1 MTCSLILSNTNS
13 IENAKLIANTL
24 VKDKLAACVNII
36 PQIKSIYFW
45 NNEITEDD
53 EYLMVIKT
61 KKDIKEYSK
70 EEYLKYS
77 NPNFLQDTKGYK
89 ILEQE
94 FNSRMFYGEDL
105 FKKMIDV
112 LMPYTVEVRLGEK
125 SADEMLEMLLE
136 QIRQM
141 NAIGLGNVDVE
152 NVQKGFKK
160 LNSELVKW
168 K

>member
-61 KKDIKEYSK
+61 KKE
-70 EEYLKYS
+70 
-77 NPNFLQDTKGYK
+77 
-89 ILEQE
+89 
-94 FNSRMFYGEDL
+94 L
-105 FKKMIDV
+105 F
-112 LMPYTVEVRLGEK
+112 
-125 SADEMLEMLLE
+125 
-136 QIRQM
+136 
-141 NAIGLGNVDVE
+141 E
-152 NVQKGFKK
+152 NVKNKIVELHPYCKK
-160 LNSELVKW
+160 THGLIFFNR
-168 K
+168 

>member
-61 KKDIKEYSK
+61 KKELFENVKNKIVELHTYEVPEIISFDIT
-70 EEYLKYS
+70 
-77 NPNFLQDTKGYK
+77 N
-89 ILEQE
+89 
-94 FNSRMFYGEDL
+94 
-105 FKKMIDV
+105 
-112 LMPYTVEVRLGEK
+112 GEK
-125 SADEMLEMLLE
+125 NYLDWIENCTKELLL
-136 QIRQM
+136 IFFSYRHPFFSCI
-141 NAIGLGNVDVE
+141 NNLYDSLIT
-152 NVQKGFKK
+152 
-160 LNSELVKW
+160 
-168 K
+168 